1 MTTPWKDRTFTNAP
15 PLSLNE
21 DAAAL
26 TAEWQAVQAANLT
39 PEQVCAVNR
48 WAHFAAFGEEPRAGE
63 PIDFRKA
70 FGGAKF
76 AFD

>member
-26 TAEWQAVQAANLT
+26 TAEWQAVQATTLT
-39 PEQVCAVNR
+39 PDQVRAVNR
-48 WAHFAAFGEEPRAGE
+48 LAHIEAFGTDPPAGE

-70 FGGAKF
+70 LPGRVITL
-76 AFD
+76 